1 MEENMK
7 KYLMM
12 SIMFILAL
20 IIAGGIL
27 YGSNPEE
34 GSIYGHISYIE
45 GNPKVI
51 RADQTQED
59 GVVNLPIAPGDVV
72 LTNDNSRCEL
82 QFDNGTVMRL
92 DKQSRLKV
100 VTVLA
105 KSLTSNWKIT
115 TLELQEGKL
124 YSINQSYNRECFQ
137 VVTPNAAINLKNNSM
152 ATIMLK
158 GGESHLACDR
168 GKFDVMYGG
177 EIKNLQADT
186 VHKGESYIVN
196 ADNKFLKNEKRD
208 IDFLAWNQY
217 INNNFKELHYGV
229 NKVPKKIYKYS
240 KGLVTWAEKWSSLV
254 GEWIYDD
261 LFGYVWKPL
270 DPRYAHPGRLFLNA
284 TYTTINGQTFL
295 VPNEPWGWVPSHMGT
310 WVWMK
315 WGWTWIPGNAFT
327 PGIDWFGAAEFG
339 GFGGFDGFLDFWG
352 FGYSS
357 LYYWMDRI
365 YGGFDYYYI
374 YRNHGI
380 DHWRMAYEAKFKKTA
395 PNPSYKG
402 IPKEIHAIFKKM
414 DGTPVTGIQ
423 SRLGKL
429 SPEIEQA
436 IFKAPIKEGAPVQ
449 QLNSMANHAKQEGS
463 PANLAKPAV
472 PVEPGLQKAINTNP
486 ANIINTLRY
495 SNMVKSN
502 SVKDVRAYR
511 DWNPDKAWAFN
522 NGVKVQYSSKTN
534 EVVCPNLGLRS
545 SQISQ
550 RQMNALTMGSQGQ
563 SNSRGFGSLVGSDSG
578 GPSHTMTGSN
588 SGGPTSFSSS
598 KGGDSGGKGQEK
610 KD

>member
-7 KYLMM
+7 KYLMTLM
-12 SIMFILAL
+12 MFSMAL
-20 IIAGGIL
+20 VIATGNG
-27 YGSNPEE
+27 YASNPEE

-59 GVVNLPIAPGDVV
+59 AVVNLPVAPGDVL

-100 VTVLA
+100 TTVLA

-124 YSINQSYNRECFQ
+124 YSINQSYNRERFQ
-137 VVTPNAAINLKNNSM
+137 VITPNTAINLKNNSM

-158 GGESHLACDR
+158 AGETHLACDR
-168 GKFDVMYGG
+168 GKFEVMYGG
-177 EIKNLQADT
+177 EVKNLQADT
-186 VHKGESYIVN
+186 VRKGEGYIVT
-196 ADNKFLKNEKRD
+196 ADNKFVKNEKRD

-217 INNNFKELHYGV
+217 INNNFKELHYGIS
-229 NKVPKKIYKYS
+229 KVPKKLYKYS

-254 GEWIYDD
+254 GEWLYDD

-270 DPRYAHPGRLFLNA
+270 DPRYAHPGRLFFNA
-284 TYTTINGQTFL
+284 SYTKINGQVFL

-327 PGIDWFGAAEFG
+327 PSMGWYAFED
-339 GFGGFDGFLDFWG
+339 FDYPFY
-352 FGYSS
+352 YST

-365 YGGFDYYYI
+365 YGGFDYYYS

-380 DHWRMAYEAKFKKTA
+380 DHWRMAYQAKFNKAVT
-395 PNPSYKG
+395 NPSFKDV
-402 IPKEIHAIFKKM
+402 PKEIHTIFKKM
-414 DGTPVTGIQ
+414 DQTPVLNIQ
-423 SRLGKL
+423 SRVGKL
-429 SPEIEQA
+429 GPDMEQVMLR
-436 IFKAPIKEGAPVQ
+436 APSKEAAPVQ
-449 QLNSMANHAKQEGS
+449 QLESMAAHVKQSGLS
-463 PANLAKPAV
+463 ANAAKPAV
-472 PVEPGLQKAINTNP
+472 PVVPGLEKSINTSP

-495 SNMVKSN
+495 SYMTKENSTKNVKT
-502 SVKDVRAYR
+502 YR
-511 DWNPDKAWAFN
+511 DWNPDKAWALK

-534 EVVCPNLGLRS
+534 EVVCPTLGLRS
-545 SQISQ
+545 SQITP
-550 RQMNALTMGSQGQ
+550 RQMSALSIGSQGQ
-563 SNSRGFGSLVGSDSG
+563 ARIGDYRGIGSVGSNDGRSTV
-578 GPSHTMTGSN
+578 PGSSN
-588 SGGPTSFSSS
+588 PGGPTSFSSS
-598 KGGDSGGKGQEK
+598 KGGDAGGKSQEK